1 MEKLISNMQTELEEL
16 KTSNLIKNYN
26 LDKTDIKF
34 PKIEIETLEKE
45 KIYIELG
52 DGYCYKV
59 KKNNKLY
66 ESFESL
72 LTDLSPLYT
81 KEFWSNITSNIGK
94 KSLNK
99 SDDEYNED
107 NE

>member
-16 KTSNLIKNYN
+16 KTSNLITNYN

-66 ESFESL
+66 SFSL
-72 LTDLSPLYT
+72 ALSISLD
-81 KEFWSNITSNIGK
+81 NITSI
-94 KSLNK
+94 LIIILLFI
-99 SDDEYNED
+99 
-107 NE
+107 